1 MGGYSGSTSAPSW
14 QDVESELRELLP
26 DPDSFLILEQREPGN
41 PENCWFIQCAVAAQ
55 GPDAG
60 RYAVEIGC
68 LSPDGPRLWERMEP
82 DVQGAV
88 KVFLDAYHHRGLDV
102 SGFRETEV

>member
-1 MGGYSGSTSAPSW
+1 MGGIPRSDPSW
-14 QDVESELRELLP
+14 QDVGSGLRELVP
-26 DPDSFLILEQREPGN
+26 DPDSFLILEQKSPQA
-41 PENCWFIQCAVAAQ
+41 PENYWFIQCAVAAR

-68 LSPDGPRLWERMEP
+68 PSPGGPQLWERMEP
-82 DVQGAV
+82 DVQGAIQ
-88 KVFLDAYHHRGLDV
+88 VFSDAYHHRELDV